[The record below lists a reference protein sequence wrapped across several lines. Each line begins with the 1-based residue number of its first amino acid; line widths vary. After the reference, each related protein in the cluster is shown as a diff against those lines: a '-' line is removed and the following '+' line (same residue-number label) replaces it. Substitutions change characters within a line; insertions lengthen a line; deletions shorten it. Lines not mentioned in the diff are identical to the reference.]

1 MTRFRVVHSRARAMS
16 VGVCMAVALGIVAP
30 ARAGEAFSVTNL
42 ITNNPALNPA
52 QVTDPNLVNPW
63 GVSFSSTSPLWVSNE
78 GTGVASL
85 YSITP
90 NDQVSIVTNPA
101 LFPVNIQGGGV
112 TGQVFNS
119 SSTAFNGDPFVFVTL
134 GGAVEGWRPALGN
147 AAEVLSLAN
156 SANGYDGST
165 LVTVNGN
172 EYLLAANTKTGN
184 IDVFN
189 GTASQ
194 PGLAGNFKDPN
205 LPAGFVPYNVQVLNG
220 VVYVTYEQP
229 GKTGG
234 IVDAFSTSGNFL
246 ARVGSG
252 GSLDQPWGLAIAP
265 SSFGAL
271 AGDLLV
277 GNKGSGEISIFNLA
291 TDTAL
296 GTLNG
301 TNGSPIVIQDLWSL
315 TIGNGT
321 NAGSTEQIYF
331 TAGTGGYRDG
341 LVGAIQLQSVPEPS
355 TAALG
360 LIALGAGR
368 SMALEEPSSRDFLI
382 VSRRPESTTTGRIS
396 ILHCYDHYHKIQG
409 YRAQPRRCAM
419 PCVS

>member
-1 MTRFRVVHSRARAMS
+1 MLVLAAQ
-16 VGVCMAVALGIVAP
+16 AQ
-30 ARAGEAFSVTNL
+30 AGPTYSVTNL
-42 ITNNPALNPA
+42 ITNNQSVNQA
-52 QVTDPNLVNPW
+52 QITDTNLVNPW

-85 YSITP
+85 YKISTT
-90 NDQVSIVTNPA
+90 DQVSIVSSPD
-101 LFPVNIQGGGV
+101 FPVNIQGGGV
-112 TGQVFNS
+112 TGQVFNP
-119 SSTAFNGDPFVFVTL
+119 SSTAFNGDPFLFVTL
-134 GGAVEGWRPALGN
+134 GGTVQGWQPALGN
-147 AAEVLSLAN
+147 TAQVLSLAD
-156 SANGYDGST
+156 SANSYDGAT

-189 GTASQ
+189 GTATQ
-194 PGLAGNFKDPN
+194 PGLPGNFKDPS

-220 VVYVTYEQP
+220 VVYVTYEMP

-246 ARVGSG
+246 SRVATN

-265 SSFGAL
+265 SSFGPL

-277 GNKGSGEISIFNLA
+277 GNKGSGEISVINLTTGA
-291 TDTAL
+291 ASLLD
-296 GTLNG
+296 GPNG
-301 TNGSPIVIQDLWSL
+301 TPIVIQDLWSL

-341 LVGAIQLQSVPEPS
+341 LLGAIQLSSVPEPNS
-355 TAALG
+355 AVLG
-360 LIALGAGR
+360 LIAVGTLASG
-368 SMALEEPSSRDFLI
+368 LYWKN
-382 VSRRPESTTTGRIS
+382 RRRGVKS
-396 ILHCYDHYHKIQG
+396 
-409 YRAQPRRCAM
+409 
-419 PCVS
+419 

>member
-1 MTRFRVVHSRARAMS
+1 MH
-16 VGVCMAVALGIVAP
+16 GG
-30 ARAGEAFSVTNL
+30 RAGDYGPAQAGTTFSVTNL
-42 ITNNPALNPA
+42 ITNNQAINPA

-63 GVSFSSTSPLWVSNE
+63 GVSFGPTTPLWVSNE

-85 YSITP
+85 YSISTS
-90 NDQVSIVTNPA
+90 DQVSIVTNPS
-101 LFPVNIQGGGV
+101 LFPVKIPGGEV
-112 TGQVFNS
+112 TGQVFNPS
-119 SSTAFNGDPFVFVTL
+119 ATAFNGDPFLFVTL
-134 GGAVEGWRPALGN
+134 NGAIEGWRPGLGN
-147 AAEVLSLAN
+147 TAELLSPT
-156 SANGYDGST
+156 SSNGYDGAT

-184 IDVFN
+184 VDVFN
-189 GTASQ
+189 GTATQ
-194 PGLAGNFKDPN
+194 PALPGNFKDPN
-205 LPAGFVPYNVQVLNG
+205 LPAGFVPYNVQILNG

-234 IVDAFSTSGNFL
+234 VVDAFSTSGNFL
-246 ARVGSG
+246 ARIGSG

-265 SSFGAL
+265 TSFGPL

-277 GNKGSGEISIFNLA
+277 GNKGSGEISVFNLA

-321 NAGSTEQIYF
+321 NAGSTQQIYF

-341 LVGAIQLQSVPEPS
+341 LVGAIQLASVPEPS
-355 TAALG
+355 TAVLG
-360 LIALGAGR
+360 LIALGVLAGR
-368 SMALEEPSSRDFLI
+368 WRWKK
-382 VSRRPESTTTGRIS
+382 RRAAKS
-396 ILHCYDHYHKIQG
+396 
-409 YRAQPRRCAM
+409 
-419 PCVS
+419 